1 MLDDNNLRM
10 KKIFFSACLL
20 SLFMAHAHAQET
32 YENTKLIDNDLNGTA
47 RYVGMGG
54 AMEALGADI
63 SVINSNPAGIGLF
76 RRSSGSVSFGLV
88 SQDGASSFKYGNK
101 TNASFDQAGFV
112 YSLRDGRRTFINF
125 GFNYHKS
132 KNFDYILNAAS
143 GLNGA
148 SQHKLSY
155 MKALANENNLDK
167 TSSGWRGKFAYTSQL
182 DNLYYNTLMMTSSDG
197 FFYNDASRYEFGRAE
212 TGYIGEYNF
221 NSSANV
227 NDRVY
232 LGITIGI
239 HDVHYTG
246 HSLYSEALVNLNNQT
261 AGDITVND
269 ERRITGTGYN
279 ASFGIIFRPVDA
291 SPFRIGL
298 SVTTPTWYDLKTSN
312 YTYLINN
319 TKADGGGK
327 LQGDYPNYTTGESYE
342 FKLFTPWKFGVSL
355 GHTVGN
361 YLALGASY
369 EYADYSRLDT
379 RVNDGYDV
387 DYWGDVY
394 EHSSSDEPMNR
405 HTRETLKAVSTLKI
419 GAEAK
424 VMPNLAVR
432 AGYNYVSP
440 MFKKEGY
447 KDGNIDSYGSNYSS
461 ATDYTNWETTN
472 RYTVGVGYTL
482 GKMSFDLAYQYAQT
496 NGKFH
501 PFADS
506 YLDYTYPGQDSNG
519 NDVTMTESLDNYAN
533 AVKVSNKRNQL
544 LLTLTYRF

>member
-1 MLDDNNLRM
+1 M
-10 KKIFFSACLL
+10 KKIFLSACLL

-221 NSSANV
+221 NTSANV

-246 HSLYSEALVNLNNQT
+246 HSLYNEALVNLNNQT

-461 ATDYTNWETTN
+461 ATDYTNWEATN

>member
-1 MLDDNNLRM
+1 M

-112 YSLRDGRRTFINF
+112 YSLRDGRRTFINS

-212 TGYIGEYNF
+212 TGYIGEYDF
-221 NSSANV
+221 NTSVNV

-246 HSLYSEALVNLNNQT
+246 HSLYNEALVNLNNQT
-261 AGDITVND
+261 VGDITVND

-461 ATDYTNWETTN
+461 ATDYTNWEATN

>member
-1 MLDDNNLRM
+1 M

-32 YENTKLIDNDLNGTA
+32 YENTKLTDNDLNGTA

-112 YSLRDGRRTFINF
+112 YSMRDGRRTFINF

-212 TGYIGEYNF
+212 TGYIGEYDF
-221 NSSANV
+221 NTSVNV

-246 HSLYSEALVNLNNQT
+246 HSLYNEALVNLNNQT

-279 ASFGIIFRPVDA
+279 ASFGVILRPVDA

-355 GHTVGN
+355 GYTVGN

-405 HTRETLKAVSTLKI
+405 HTRETLKAVSTFKI

-461 ATDYTNWETTN
+461 ATDYTNWEATN

>member
-1 MLDDNNLRM
+1 M
-10 KKIFFSACLL
+10 KKIFLSACLL

-197 FFYNDASRYEFGRAE
+197 FFYKDASGYEFGRAE
-212 TGYIGEYNF
+212 TGYIGEYDF
-221 NSSANV
+221 NTSVNV

-246 HSLYSEALVNLNNQT
+246 HSLYNEALVNLNNQT

-298 SVTTPTWYDLKTSN
+298 SVSTPTWYDLKTSN

-461 ATDYTNWETTN
+461 ATDYTNWEATN

>member
-1 MLDDNNLRM
+1 M

-63 SVINSNPAGIGLF
+63 TVINSNPAGIGLF

-212 TGYIGEYNF
+212 TGYIGEYDF
-221 NSSANV
+221 NTSVNV

-405 HTRETLKAVSTLKI
+405 HTRETLKAVSTFKI

-461 ATDYTNWETTN
+461 ATDYTNWEATN

>member
-1 MLDDNNLRM
+1 M
-10 KKIFFSACLL
+10 KKIFLSACLL

-212 TGYIGEYNF
+212 TGYIGEYDF
-221 NSSANV
+221 NTSVNV

-246 HSLYSEALVNLNNQT
+246 HSLYNEALVNLNNQT

-405 HTRETLKAVSTLKI
+405 HTRETLKAVSTFKI

-461 ATDYTNWETTN
+461 ATDYTNWEATN

>member
-1 MLDDNNLRM
+1 M

-167 TSSGWRGKFAYTSQL
+167 TSSGWRGKFSYTSQL

-212 TGYIGEYNF
+212 TGYIGEYDF
-221 NSSANV
+221 NTSVNV

-232 LGITIGI
+232 LGVTVGI

-461 ATDYTNWETTN
+461 ATDYTNWEATN

>member
-1 MLDDNNLRM
+1 
-10 KKIFFSACLL
+10 
-20 SLFMAHAHAQET
+20 MAHAHAQET

-212 TGYIGEYNF
+212 TGYIGEYDF
-221 NSSANV
+221 NTSVNV

-246 HSLYSEALVNLNNQT
+246 HSLYNEALVNLNNQT
-261 AGDITVND
+261 VGDITVND

-461 ATDYTNWETTN
+461 ATDYTNWEATN

>member
-1 MLDDNNLRM
+1 M
-10 KKIFFSACLL
+10 KKIFLSACLL

-197 FFYNDASRYEFGRAE
+197 FFYNDASGYEFGRAE
-212 TGYIGEYNF
+212 TGYIGEYDF
-221 NSSANV
+221 NTSVNV

-246 HSLYSEALVNLNNQT
+246 HSLYNAALVNLNNQT

-298 SVTTPTWYDLKTSN
+298 SVSTPTWYDLKTSN

-461 ATDYTNWETTN
+461 ATDYTNWEATN

>member
-1 MLDDNNLRM
+1 M

-20 SLFMAHAHAQET
+20 SLFMVHAHAQET

-112 YSLRDGRRTFINF
+112 YSMRDGRRTFINF

-167 TSSGWRGKFAYTSQL
+167 TSSGWRGKFSYTSQL

-197 FFYNDASRYEFGRAE
+197 FFYNDASRYEFGCAE
-212 TGYIGEYNF
+212 TGYIGEYDF
-221 NSSANV
+221 NTSVNV

-246 HSLYSEALVNLNNQT
+246 HSLYNEALVNLNNQT

-424 VMPNLAVR
+424 MMPNLAVR

-440 MFKKEGY
+440 MFKKEGF

-461 ATDYTNWETTN
+461 ATDYTNWEATN

>member
-1 MLDDNNLRM
+1 M

-167 TSSGWRGKFAYTSQL
+167 TSSGWRGKFSYTSQL

-197 FFYNDASRYEFGRAE
+197 FFYNDASRYEFGCAE
-212 TGYIGEYNF
+212 TGYIGEYDF
-221 NSSANV
+221 NTSVNV

-246 HSLYSEALVNLNNQT
+246 HSLYNEALVNLNNQT

-298 SVTTPTWYDLKTSN
+298 SVSTPTWYDLKTSN

-461 ATDYTNWETTN
+461 ATDYTNWEATN

>member
-1 MLDDNNLRM
+1 M
-10 KKIFFSACLL
+10 KKIFLSACLL

-112 YSLRDGRRTFINF
+112 YSMRDGRRTFINF

-197 FFYNDASRYEFGRAE
+197 FFYNDASRYAFGRAE
-212 TGYIGEYNF
+212 TGYIGEYDF
-221 NSSANV
+221 NSSVNV

-232 LGITIGI
+232 LGVTVGI

-246 HSLYSEALVNLNNQT
+246 HSLYNEALVSLNNQT

-405 HTRETLKAVSTLKI
+405 HTRETLKAVSTFKI

-461 ATDYTNWETTN
+461 ATDYTNWEATN
-472 RYTVGVGYTL
+472 RYTVGIGYTL

>member
-1 MLDDNNLRM
+1 M

-20 SLFMAHAHAQET
+20 SLFMVYAHAQET

-112 YSLRDGRRTFINF
+112 YSMRDGRRTFINF

-212 TGYIGEYNF
+212 TGYIGEYDF
-221 NSSANV
+221 NTSVNV

-246 HSLYSEALVNLNNQT
+246 HSLYNEALVNLNNQT
-261 AGDITVND
+261 VGDITVND

-355 GHTVGN
+355 GYTVGN

-424 VMPNLAVR
+424 MMPNLAVR

-461 ATDYTNWETTN
+461 ATDYTNWEATN

>member
-1 MLDDNNLRM
+1 M

-112 YSLRDGRRTFINF
+112 YSMRDGRRTFINF
-125 GFNYHKS
+125 GFSYHKS

-212 TGYIGEYNF
+212 TGYIGEYDF
-221 NSSANV
+221 NTSVNV

-461 ATDYTNWETTN
+461 ATDYTNWEATN

>member
-1 MLDDNNLRM
+1 M
-10 KKIFFSACLL
+10 KKIFLSACLL

-132 KNFDYILNAAS
+132 KNFYYILNAAS

-197 FFYNDASRYEFGRAE
+197 FFYNDASGYEFGRAE
-212 TGYIGEYNF
+212 TGYIGEYDF
-221 NSSANV
+221 NTSVNV

-246 HSLYSEALVNLNNQT
+246 HSLYNEALVNLNNQT

-298 SVTTPTWYDLKTSN
+298 SVSTPTWYDLKTSN

-461 ATDYTNWETTN
+461 ATDYTNWEATN

>member
-1 MLDDNNLRM
+1 M

-221 NSSANV
+221 NTSANV

-405 HTRETLKAVSTLKI
+405 HTRETLKAVSTFKI

-461 ATDYTNWETTN
+461 ATDYTNWEATN

>member
-1 MLDDNNLRM
+1 M

-20 SLFMAHAHAQET
+20 SLFMVHAHAQET

-112 YSLRDGRRTFINF
+112 YSMRDGRRTFINF

-167 TSSGWRGKFAYTSQL
+167 TSSGWRGKFSYTSQL

-212 TGYIGEYNF
+212 TGYIGEYDF
-221 NSSANV
+221 NTSVNV

-246 HSLYSEALVNLNNQT
+246 HSLYNEALVNLNNQT

-298 SVTTPTWYDLKTSN
+298 SATTPTWYDLKTSN

-461 ATDYTNWETTN
+461 ATDYTNWEATN

>member
-1 MLDDNNLRM
+1 M
-10 KKIFFSACLL
+10 KKIFLSACLL

-112 YSLRDGRRTFINF
+112 YSMRDGRRTFINF

-167 TSSGWRGKFAYTSQL
+167 TSSGWRGKFSYTSQL

-212 TGYIGEYNF
+212 TGYIGEYDF
-221 NSSANV
+221 NTSVNV

-279 ASFGIIFRPVDA
+279 ASFGVIFRPVDA

-405 HTRETLKAVSTLKI
+405 HTRETLKSVSTFKI

-461 ATDYTNWETTN
+461 ATDYTNWEATN

>member
-1 MLDDNNLRM
+1 M

-112 YSLRDGRRTFINF
+112 YSMRDGRRTFINF

-212 TGYIGEYNF
+212 TGYIGEYDF
-221 NSSANV
+221 NTSVNV

-246 HSLYSEALVNLNNQT
+246 HSLYNEALVNLNNQT
-261 AGDITVND
+261 VGDITVND

-405 HTRETLKAVSTLKI
+405 HTRETLKAVSTFKI

-461 ATDYTNWETTN
+461 ATDYTNWEATN

>member
-1 MLDDNNLRM
+1 M

-20 SLFMAHAHAQET
+20 SLFMVHAHAQET

-112 YSLRDGRRTFINF
+112 YSMRDGRRTFINF

-167 TSSGWRGKFAYTSQL
+167 TSSGWRGKFSYTSQL

-221 NSSANV
+221 NSSVNV

-312 YTYLINN
+312 YTYLTNN

-461 ATDYTNWETTN
+461 ATDYTNWEATN

>member
-1 MLDDNNLRM
+1 M
-10 KKIFFSACLL
+10 KKIFLSACLL

-197 FFYNDASRYEFGRAE
+197 FFYNDASGYESGRAE
-212 TGYIGEYNF
+212 TGYIGEYDF
-221 NSSANV
+221 NTSVNV

-246 HSLYSEALVNLNNQT
+246 HSLYNEALVNLNNQT

-279 ASFGIIFRPVDA
+279 ASFGIILRPVDA

-298 SVTTPTWYDLKTSN
+298 SVSTPTWYDLKTSN

-461 ATDYTNWETTN
+461 ATDYTNWEATN
-472 RYTVGVGYTL
+472 RYTVGIGYTL

>member
-1 MLDDNNLRM
+1 M

-32 YENTKLIDNDLNGTA
+32 FENTKLIDNDLNGTA

-212 TGYIGEYNF
+212 TGYIGEYDF
-221 NSSANV
+221 NTSANV

-461 ATDYTNWETTN
+461 ATDYTNWEATN

>member
-1 MLDDNNLRM
+1 M
-10 KKIFFSACLL
+10 KKIFLSACLL

-112 YSLRDGRRTFINF
+112 YSMRDGRRTFINF

-197 FFYNDASRYEFGRAE
+197 FFYNDASMYAFGRAE
-212 TGYIGEYNF
+212 TGYIGEYDF
-221 NSSANV
+221 NSSVNV

-232 LGITIGI
+232 LGVTVGI

-246 HSLYSEALVNLNNQT
+246 HSLYNEALVNLNNQT

-405 HTRETLKAVSTLKI
+405 HTRETLKAVSTFKI

-461 ATDYTNWETTN
+461 ATDYTNWEATN

-519 NDVTMTESLDNYAN
+519 NDVTMTESLDNYAD

>member
-1 MLDDNNLRM
+1 M

-167 TSSGWRGKFAYTSQL
+167 TSSGWRGKFSYTSQL

-212 TGYIGEYNF
+212 TGYIGEYDF
-221 NSSANV
+221 NTSVNV

-387 DYWGDVY
+387 DYWGNVY

-461 ATDYTNWETTN
+461 ATDYTNWEATN
-472 RYTVGVGYTL
+472 RYTVGVGYAL

>member
-1 MLDDNNLRM
+1 M

-76 RRSSGSVSFGLV
+76 RRSSGSLSFGLV

-212 TGYIGEYNF
+212 TGYIGEYDF
-221 NSSANV
+221 NTSVNV

-246 HSLYSEALVNLNNQT
+246 HGLYSEALVNLNNQT

-461 ATDYTNWETTN
+461 ATDYTNWEATN

-506 YLDYTYPGQDSNG
+506 YLDYTYLGQDSNG

>member
-1 MLDDNNLRM
+1 M

-167 TSSGWRGKFAYTSQL
+167 TSSGWRGKFSYTSQL

-405 HTRETLKAVSTLKI
+405 HTRETLKAVSTFKI

-461 ATDYTNWETTN
+461 ATDYTNWEATN

>member
-1 MLDDNNLRM
+1 M
-10 KKIFFSACLL
+10 KKIFLSACLL

-167 TSSGWRGKFAYTSQL
+167 TSSGWRGKFSYTSQL

-221 NSSANV
+221 NTSVNV

-232 LGITIGI
+232 LGVTVGI

-261 AGDITVND
+261 VGDITVND

-279 ASFGIIFRPVDA
+279 ASFGIILRPVDA

-461 ATDYTNWETTN
+461 ATDYTNWEATN

>member
-1 MLDDNNLRM
+1 M

-167 TSSGWRGKFAYTSQL
+167 TSSGWRGKFSYTSQL

-212 TGYIGEYNF
+212 TGYIGEYDF
-221 NSSANV
+221 NTSVNV

-246 HSLYSEALVNLNNQT
+246 HSLYNEALVNLNNQT
-261 AGDITVND
+261 VGDITVND

-298 SVTTPTWYDLKTSN
+298 SVTTPTLYDLKTSN

-461 ATDYTNWETTN
+461 ATDYTNWEATN

>member
-1 MLDDNNLRM
+1 M
-10 KKIFFSACLL
+10 KKIFLSACLL

-125 GFNYHKS
+125 GFNYYKS

-143 GLNGA
+143 ALNGA

-197 FFYNDASRYEFGRAE
+197 FFYNDASGYEFGRAE
-212 TGYIGEYNF
+212 TGYIGEYDF
-221 NSSANV
+221 NTSVNV

-246 HSLYSEALVNLNNQT
+246 HSLYNEALVNLNNQT

-298 SVTTPTWYDLKTSN
+298 SVSTPTWYDLKTSN

-461 ATDYTNWETTN
+461 ATDYTNWEATN

>member
-1 MLDDNNLRM
+1 M

-212 TGYIGEYNF
+212 TGYIGEYDF
-221 NSSANV
+221 NTSVNV

-461 ATDYTNWETTN
+461 ATDYTNWEATN

-544 LLTLTYRF
+544 LLTLIYRF

>member
-1 MLDDNNLRM
+1 M
-10 KKIFFSACLL
+10 KKIFLSACLL

-197 FFYNDASRYEFGRAE
+197 FFYNDASGYEFGRAE
-212 TGYIGEYNF
+212 TGYIGEYDF
-221 NSSANV
+221 NTSVNV

-246 HSLYSEALVNLNNQT
+246 HSLYNEALVNLNNQT
-261 AGDITVND
+261 AGNITVND

-298 SVTTPTWYDLKTSN
+298 SVSTPTWYDLKTSN

-461 ATDYTNWETTN
+461 ATDYTNWEATN

>member
-1 MLDDNNLRM
+1 M
-10 KKIFFSACLL
+10 KKIFLSACLL

-197 FFYNDASRYEFGRAE
+197 FFYNDASGYEFGRAE
-212 TGYIGEYNF
+212 TGYIGEYDF
-221 NSSANV
+221 NTSVNV

-246 HSLYSEALVNLNNQT
+246 HSLYNEALVNLNNQT

-279 ASFGIIFRPVDA
+279 ASFGIILRPVDA

-298 SVTTPTWYDLKTSN
+298 SVSTPTWYDLKTSN

-461 ATDYTNWETTN
+461 ATDYTNWEATN

-482 GKMSFDLAYQYAQT
+482 GKMYFDLAYQYAQT

>member
-1 MLDDNNLRM
+1 M

-167 TSSGWRGKFAYTSQL
+167 TSSGWRGKFSYTSQL

-212 TGYIGEYNF
+212 TGYIGEYDF
-221 NSSANV
+221 NTSVNV

-246 HSLYSEALVNLNNQT
+246 HSLYNEALVNLNNQT

-298 SVTTPTWYDLKTSN
+298 SVTTPTWYDLKTCN

-424 VMPNLAVR
+424 MMPNLAVR

-461 ATDYTNWETTN
+461 ATDYTNWEATN

>member
-1 MLDDNNLRM
+1 M

-167 TSSGWRGKFAYTSQL
+167 TSSGWRGKFSYTSQL

-246 HSLYSEALVNLNNQT
+246 HSLYNEALVNLNNQT

-405 HTRETLKAVSTLKI
+405 HTRETLKAVSILKI

-461 ATDYTNWETTN
+461 ATDYTNWEATN

>member
-1 MLDDNNLRM
+1 M

-112 YSLRDGRRTFINF
+112 YSMRDGRRTFINF

-167 TSSGWRGKFAYTSQL
+167 TSSGWRGKFSYTSQL
-182 DNLYYNTLMMTSSDG
+182 DNLYYNTLMMTSSNG

-212 TGYIGEYNF
+212 TGYIGEYDF
-221 NSSANV
+221 NTSVNV

-246 HSLYSEALVNLNNQT
+246 HSLYNEALVNLNNQT

-461 ATDYTNWETTN
+461 ATDYTNWEATN

>member
-1 MLDDNNLRM
+1 M

-167 TSSGWRGKFAYTSQL
+167 TSSGWRGKFSYTSQL

-246 HSLYSEALVNLNNQT
+246 HSLYSEAFVNLNNQT

-461 ATDYTNWETTN
+461 ATDYTNWEATN

>member
-1 MLDDNNLRM
+1 M

-167 TSSGWRGKFAYTSQL
+167 TSSGWRGKFSYTSQL

-212 TGYIGEYNF
+212 TGYIGEYDF
-221 NSSANV
+221 NTSVNV

-246 HSLYSEALVNLNNQT
+246 HSLYNEALVNLNNQT
-261 AGDITVND
+261 VGDITVND

-461 ATDYTNWETTN
+461 ATDYTNWEATN

-544 LLTLTYRF
+544 FLTLTYRF

>member
-1 MLDDNNLRM
+1 M

-20 SLFMAHAHAQET
+20 SLFMVHAHAQET

-101 TNASFDQAGFV
+101 TNVSFDQAGFV
-112 YSLRDGRRTFINF
+112 YSMRDGRRTFINF

-167 TSSGWRGKFAYTSQL
+167 TSSGWRGKFSYTSQL

-212 TGYIGEYNF
+212 TGYIGEYDF
-221 NSSANV
+221 NTSVNV

-246 HSLYSEALVNLNNQT
+246 HSLYNEALVNLNNQT
-261 AGDITVND
+261 VGDITVND

-424 VMPNLAVR
+424 MMPNLAVR

-461 ATDYTNWETTN
+461 ATDYTNWEATN